1 MTRSRFEEEQE
12 RKKARL
18 EERAARAAR
27 EGQAAHDAADRIAR
41 AIPFGQPILVGHHS
55 ETRYRADIKRIDR
68 GMRKALEKAKE
79 ADELRRR
86 AEAVGTGGISSDDP
100 AATQKL
106 QSKLEDLER
115 RQEWMK
121 KVNAAWRKAGQPEPK
136 TSEGWEPVAAALEV
150 SVSAMNEIRLE
161 MAVVRTYQP
170 GTPPFPSYALTN
182 ASAEMRRLKRRIAEL
197 ERAADA
203 APIEKDHG
211 ICRVIEDPDDNRI
224 RLIFPGKPEEKVRA
238 LLKSWG
244 FRWSPMASAW
254 QRHLNNAG
262 RVAAR
267 CVVDALQKEAPHG
280 NP

>member
-12 RKKARL
+12 RKKERL
-18 EERAARAAR
+18 TERAARAAR
-27 EGQAAHDAADRIAR
+27 EGQAAHDAVDRIAR

-55 ETRYRADIKRIDR
+55 EGRHRADIKRIDR
-68 GMRKALEKAKE
+68 GMRKAFEKSKE

-86 AEAVGTGGISSDDP
+86 AEAVGTAGISSDDP
-100 AATQKL
+100 AAVQKL
-106 QSKLEDLER
+106 TAKLEDLER
-115 RQEWMK
+115 RQEWRK

-136 TSEGWEPVAAALEV
+136 TSAGWEPVAAALEV
-150 SVSAMNEIRLE
+150 SVTAMNEIRLE
-161 MAVVRTYQP
+161 MAMVRTYQP
-170 GTPPFPSYALTN
+170 GAPPFPSYALTN
-182 ASAEMRRLKRRIAEL
+182 ASAEMRRLKQRIAEL
-197 ERAADA
+197 ERAVGA
-203 APIEKDHG
+203 AHIEKDHS
-211 ICRVIEDPDDNRI
+211 ICRVIEDPADNRI

-244 FRWSPMASAW
+244 FRWSPMAAAW

-262 RVAAR
+262 RVAAQ